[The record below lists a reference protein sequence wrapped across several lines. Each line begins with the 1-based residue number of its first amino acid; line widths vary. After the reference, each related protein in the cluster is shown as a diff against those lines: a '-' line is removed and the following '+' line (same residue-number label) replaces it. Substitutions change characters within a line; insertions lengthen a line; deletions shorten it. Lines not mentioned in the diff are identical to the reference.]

1 MRRIILEV
9 QVSIDGYI
17 AESNGNTDWM
27 IWNWGPDWKWDE
39 ELQEY
44 HNDLTK
50 SADCIL
56 ISRQMAE
63 EGFIAHWAKV
73 AENFNDPQYSFSKH
87 ITDTP
92 KVVIS
97 TTLDK
102 SISIP
107 GGWSNTNIIRG
118 DLVTEINLLKKTK
131 GRNILVYGGATLV
144 SSLIKAQLIDEFHLL
159 INPVILGKGLSIF
172 SKVDDRQNVKLI
184 KSKSFDCGIGL
195 LHFELKGNWE

>member
-1 MRRIILEV
+1 MRKIILEV

-27 IWNWGPDWKWDE
+27 IWNWGPDWKWDK

-63 EGFIAHWAKV
+63 EGFIAHWAKA
-73 AENFNDPQYSFSKH
+73 AEKLKDPQYAFSKH

-97 TTLDK
+97 TTLNK
-102 SISIP
+102 SIPIP
-107 GGWSNTNIIRG
+107 GGWSNTNIIGG
-118 DLVTEINLLKKTK
+118 DLATEINQLKNTK
-131 GRNILVYGGATLV
+131 GSNILVYGGATLV

-159 INPVILGKGLSIF
+159 INPAILGKGLSIF
-172 SKVDDRQNVKLI
+172 STIDSKQNVKLI
-184 KSKSFDCGIGL
+184 ESKSFDCGMGL
-195 LHFELKGNWE
+195 LHFELKED

>member
-27 IWNWGPDWKWDE
+27 IWNWGPDWKWDK

-63 EGFIAHWAKV
+63 EGFIAHWAKA
-73 AENFNDPQYSFSKH
+73 AEKLKDPQYSFSNH

-102 SISIP
+102 SIPIP
-107 GGWSNTNIIRG
+107 GGWSNTNIMRG
-118 DLVTEINLLKKTK
+118 DLVSEINQLKNTK

-172 SKVDDRQNVKLI
+172 SAIDGRQNVKLI
-184 KSKSFDCGIGL
+184 ESKSFDCGMGL
-195 LHFELKGNWE
+195 LHFELKRD